1 MMINQINSHGGGINV
16 NELFDTCL
24 TNLNNVGVQLQEK
37 MERISEMPQDQQ
49 QTAMLEMQFY
59 IGQYN
64 AILEMV
70 SSVSKS
76 LTDMMKT
83 LAQRTS

>member
-1 MMINQINSHGGGINV
+1 MLINSVSNNGINV
-16 NELFDTCL
+16 NALFTNCT
-24 TNLNNVGVQLQEK
+24 TNLNKYGAKLEEEIEK
-37 MERISEMPQDQQ
+37 LSTAGQTIDQ
-49 QTAMLEMQFY
+49 TKMLEIQFY

-64 AILEMV
+64 AMLEMV

-83 LAQRTS
+83 LAQRSS

>member
-1 MMINQINSHGGGINV
+1 MQINSISSNNGGINV
-16 NELFDTCL
+16 NELFTTCV
-24 TNLNNVGVQLQEK
+24 TDLNTYGTALE
-37 MERISEMPQDQQ
+37 ERIKDLSEDGATIDQ
-49 QTAMLEMQFY
+49 TDMLEVQFY

-64 AILEMV
+64 AMLEMV

-83 LAQRTS
+83 LAQRSS

>member
-1 MMINQINSHGGGINV
+1 MMIDGISGNSGGLNI

>member
-1 MMINQINSHGGGINV
+1 MQINSISNRGINI
-16 NELFDTCL
+16 NNLFNTCV
-24 TNLNNVGVQLQEK
+24 TNLNKYGETLQTEINK
-37 MERISEMPQDQQ
+37 ISGTTTIDQ
-49 QTAMLEMQFY
+49 TKMLEMQFY

-64 AILEMV
+64 SVLEMV

-83 LAQRTS
+83 LAQRSS

>member
-1 MMINQINSHGGGINV
+1 MQINSISSNNGGINV
-16 NELFDTCL
+16 NELFTTCV
-24 TNLNNVGVQLQEK
+24 TDLNTYGTALEA
-37 MERISEMPQDQQ
+37 RIKELSEDGATIDQ
-49 QTAMLEMQFY
+49 TDMLEVQFY

-64 AILEMV
+64 AMLEMV

-83 LAQRTS
+83 LAQRSS

>member
-1 MMINQINSHGGGINV
+1 MQINSIANSGINI
-16 NELFDTCL
+16 NELFNTCV
-24 TNLNNVGVQLQEK
+24 TNLNAYGTALQDEL
-37 MERISEMPQDQQ
+37 EEITGTTTIDQ
-49 QTAMLEMQFY
+49 TKMLEMQFY

-64 AILEMV
+64 SVLEMV

-83 LAQRTS
+83 LAQRSS